1 MNSKLEKKIMTD
13 PLRSRK
19 PIARIA
25 GTGKAVP
32 TTVLSNSDL
41 EQIVDTN
48 DDWIVSRTGI
58 KERHIAQRGERTSE
72 YCIKAARTALEDAHV
87 TAAELDFIIIGTISP
102 DMRFPATA
110 IFVQEALGA
119 DNATAWDISAT
130 CSGFLYSL
138 YQAEALIALGRAKK
152 GLVIGAEMLSMI
164 TDWTDRS
171 TCILFGDGAG
181 AAVITEATDERGI
194 LSTYIGSG
202 GHAADLLYCVGHG
215 TAGSLST
222 GKELEGQQLLHMEGN
237 KVFPHAVRTMMKS
250 ANEAMARAGVTAD
263 QLDWLVPHQANTR
276 IISATAERMG
286 VPKERVLVTIHKYG
300 NNSSASIP
308 FALDEGRREGMIQD
322 GHTVLCVAFGG
333 GFTWGGSVIRF

>member
-1 MNSKLEKKIMTD
+1 MTE
-13 PLRSRK
+13 PLRHRK
-19 PIARIA
+19 PAARIA
-25 GTGKAVP
+25 GMGKAVP
-32 TTVLSNSDL
+32 ETVITNSDL

-48 DDWIVSRTGI
+48 DEWIVSRTGI

-72 YCIKAARTALEDAHV
+72 YCIKAARIAMEEAGV
-87 TAAELDFIIIGTISP
+87 EAAELDFIIIGTISP

-110 IFVQEALGA
+110 IFVQDALGA

-152 GLVIGAEMLSMI
+152 GLVIGAELLSLI
-164 TDWTDRS
+164 TDWTDRGS
-171 TCILFGDGAG
+171 CILFGDGAG

-202 GHAADLLYCVGHG
+202 GHAPELLYCIGHG
-215 TAGSLST
+215 SAGSNSS
-222 GKELEGQQLLHMEGN
+222 GHEVDGQQLLYMAGN
-237 KVFPHAVRTMMKS
+237 KVFPHAVRAMMKS
-250 ANEAMARAGVTAD
+250 ANEAMARAGVIAD
-263 QLDWLVPHQANTR
+263 QLDWLVPHQANIR
-276 IISATAERMG
+276 IIDATAERMG
-286 VPKERVLVTIHKYG
+286 VPREKVLITIHKYG

-308 FALDEGRREGMIQD
+308 FALDEGRREGLIKD
-322 GHTVLCVAFGG
+322 GQTVLCVAFGG